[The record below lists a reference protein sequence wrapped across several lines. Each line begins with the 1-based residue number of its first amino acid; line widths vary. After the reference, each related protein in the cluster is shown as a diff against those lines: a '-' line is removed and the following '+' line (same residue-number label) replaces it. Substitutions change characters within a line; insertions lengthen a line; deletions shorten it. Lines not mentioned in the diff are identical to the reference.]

1 MLIFQTSSNTTIYFS
16 DKILLDEVPVVTYR
30 ILAYLLLG
38 IVRIYSKKVEYLFHD
53 CNDVLSE
60 VRHFITSKKCDA
72 NIEIM
77 CAPYSS
83 ITVPERFEL
92 DAFDLEIIEN
102 LNR

>member
-1 MLIFQTSSNTTIYFS
+1 MSS

-53 CNDVLSE
+53 CRDVLSE
-60 VRHFITSKKCDA
+60 LRHFVISKKSNA
-72 NIEIM
+72 PIEVM

-92 DAFDLEIIEN
+92 DTFDLEVIETASG
-102 LNR
+102 